1 MTKGSFQDELE
12 KKATRALLTRAVY
25 RWESAVIIG
34 LTLVLTA
41 FVKPPFPFWEQW
53 FWLALGGL
61 GEIGLVWTSLA
72 DPEFRAKAVAEMF
85 REKFQSRSVRD
96 AGLRKQVEK
105 AQEYRDRIDQTINKS
120 REGVLRDHL
129 REVSRGIN
137 TWAENVYRLAA
148 RLDAYHADRMIQ
160 DDMNAVDPAIQEWK
174 KKLALEDDDN
184 VKRQIS
190 QTIAQKQIQRDNLL
204 KLKNVMEQAEAQLES
219 TLTAMGTVYSQIM
232 ILSARDVASGRA
244 QRLQQDVNDQV
255 QALQDV
261 VTTVDEVYQS
271 GDTVAASDMRHE
283 GSALDA
289 AAQPPAQAA
298 PSATGQAQRKGTGAA
313 KDTQRR
319 GN

>member
-1 MTKGSFQDELE
+1 MAKGSFQDELE

-25 RWESAVIIG
+25 RWESAAIIG
-34 LTLVLTA
+34 LTLILAA
-41 FVKPPFPFWEQW
+41 FVPHPLPFWQPW
-53 FWLALGGL
+53 FWFVLGGL
-61 GEIGLVWTSLA
+61 GEVGLVWTSLV

-85 REKFQSRSVRD
+85 RAKFQSRSVRD
-96 AGLRKQVEK
+96 PGLRKQVEK
-105 AQEYRDRIDQTINKS
+105 AQEYRDRIDQGINKS
-120 REGVLRDHL
+120 REGALRDHL
-129 REVSRGIN
+129 QDVSRGIN
-137 TWAENVYRLAA
+137 IWAENVFRLAS

-160 DDMNAVDPAIQEWK
+160 DDMSAVGPAIQEWM
-174 KKLALEDDDN
+174 KKLALEDDDT

-204 KLKNVMEQAEAQLES
+204 KLKNVMEQAEAQMES

-271 GDTVAASDMRHE
+271 GDTLGVAVGTTAQPPSVTAGQARRKGTAAASDMQH
-283 GSALDA
+283 
-289 AAQPPAQAA
+289 
-298 PSATGQAQRKGTGAA
+298 KG
-313 KDTQRR
+313 
-319 GN
+319 N